1 MCKNCLDRS
10 TLEYQMQQLAE
21 QSSEKA
27 RVLRNAIIGFL
38 GGEEKDSILD
48 NGYKLSEMRGDL
60 AEELEHLD
68 PNDKLD
74 KEYIDVNRKLSEAL
88 RLYIKAHYGECVL
101 YSDDDDE

>member
-10 TLEYQMQQLAE
+10 TLEYQMEQLAD
-21 QSSEKA
+21 QSSEEA
-27 RVLRNAIIGFL
+27 RVLRNAIINYI

-48 NGYKLSEMRGDL
+48 NGYKLAELREDL

-74 KEYIDVNRKLSEAL
+74 KELIDVNRKLSEAL
-88 RLYIKAHYGECVL
+88 RQYIKTHYGEWVI
-101 YSDDDDE
+101 YHET